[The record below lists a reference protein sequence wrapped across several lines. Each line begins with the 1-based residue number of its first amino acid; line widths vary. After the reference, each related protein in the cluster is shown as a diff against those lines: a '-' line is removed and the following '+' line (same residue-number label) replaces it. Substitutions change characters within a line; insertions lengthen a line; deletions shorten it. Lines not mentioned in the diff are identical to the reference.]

1 MDISINTIERIDY
14 LDFEV
19 IKKYLKNNR
28 PLLII
33 EKEFVRRITLLED
46 SLQRKQAQGYF
57 NTEFSSPILSYVA
70 RYVHNNAYYQEI
82 LGEYYEFISKE
93 KKNIPYYK
101 LTLYKNINNS
111 TLRHYVTAIT
121 VRYFIDKKKKEDK
134 IARQQFSIE
143 GASKANT
150 KENERDVIDNP
161 WFNLLIGNAGDVH
174 EKEMASETCK
184 KIDFIFSKLP
194 ERDVKVIKLMVMHNV
209 SGLDAFEE
217 LEDDLSKTA
226 KIPTSTWTTKQ
237 KQDAMALQ
245 KARALKHFIKVMNNE
260 KINF

>member
-28 PLLII
+28 PQLII

-93 KKNIPYYK
+93 KKIY
-101 LTLYKNINNS
+101 
-111 TLRHYVTAIT
+111 
-121 VRYFIDKKKKEDK
+121 
-134 IARQQFSIE
+134 
-143 GASKANT
+143 
-150 KENERDVIDNP
+150 
-161 WFNLLIGNAGDVH
+161 LII
-174 EKEMASETCK
+174 S
-184 KIDFIFSKLP
+184 
-194 ERDVKVIKLMVMHNV
+194 
-209 SGLDAFEE
+209 
-217 LEDDLSKTA
+217 
-226 KIPTSTWTTKQ
+226 
-237 KQDAMALQ
+237 
-245 KARALKHFIKVMNNE
+245 
-260 KINF
+260 